1 MAVNGLWEVRSES
14 GDPLLS
20 KELRCTSS
28 NIEGDG
34 VTGANVEGDGVTGA
48 NVEGTV

>member
-1 MAVNGLWEVRSES
+1 MAVNGFWEVMSGS

-20 KELRCTSS
+20 KELRSTSS
-28 NIEGDG
+28 NVEGDG
-34 VTGANVEGDGVTGA
+34 VTGANAEGDGVTGA